1 MRYVRSLDGIRAL
14 AVLSVILFH
23 SGFFRAGWIGVQ
35 IFFTLSGYLITGI
48 LLADRTSPFGSYIGR
63 FFWRR
68 SLRIFPLYF
77 VFLLAASASYLLFGA
92 PASFKTDW
100 PYLFTYTAN
109 FARIRDGDIGPVF
122 VHLWSLAVEEQ
133 FYWLWPFLLYLLP
146 PKAFKLA
153 IAAILLLSPAIRLAL
168 LVGLGHAGHDAAYSG
183 KLAYVLPLAQFDA
196 FAAGASIPLWGLS
209 RLRHAGALFL
219 AVLGLTAASGLTNA
233 MVSHFLRGGAD
244 IWAFGYPMF
253 MVEGY
258 QVVWGYSLLNLVSA
272 LGIICTLQGL
282 LPSRALETPALVRI
296 GKVSYGIYV
305 YHLPILLLGQWCFLR
320 FGFHW
325 NQLSRALFFLVYLAV
340 VLAVAEASFRW
351 LEAPFLRLKDLWK
364 RGAQPDVESLIGR
377 SPSA

>member
-1 MRYVRSLDGIRAL
+1 MRYLRSLDGIRAV
-14 AVLSVILFH
+14 AVLSVIFFH
-23 SGFFRAGWIGVQ
+23 TGFFRAGWIGVQ
-35 IFFTLSGYLITGI
+35 VFFTLSGYLITSI
-48 LLADRTSPFGSYIGR
+48 LLADRTSPFGAYVGR

-77 VFLLAASASYLLFGA
+77 VFLLATGASYLLFGA

-109 FARIRDGDIGPVF
+109 FGRIRYGDIGPVF

-146 PKAFKLA
+146 PKAFKVV
-153 IAAILLLSPAIRLAL
+153 IAAILLLSPA
-168 LVGLGHAGHDAAYSG
+168 V
-183 KLAYVLPLAQFDA
+183 
-196 FAAGASIPLWGLS
+196 
-209 RLRHAGALFL
+209 RHAGALFL
-219 AVLGLTAASGLTNA
+219 AAVGLTAASGLANA
-233 MVSHFLRGGAD
+233 LVSHFFRGGVD

-296 GKVSYGIYV
+296 GKVSYGVYV
-305 YHLPILLLGQWCFLR
+305 YHLPILLLGEWCFLR
-320 FGFHW
+320 FGFQW
-325 NQLSRALFFLVYLAV
+325 NPVSRALFFLVYLAV

-364 RGAQPDVESLIGR
+364 RGAQPDGASLIGR
-377 SPSA
+377 SRSA